1 MGQGRE
7 LGYSAIHEDSRG
19 PPVSETKRGDPGP
32 QAFDAHGY
40 WQARH
45 RKYGAD
51 FRGVGNVSL
60 ACEAN
65 ERQIHQKALL
75 LAHLLGRLGV
85 ARGARVLDAGCGRG
99 YLTMLLAQ
107 IGFDCVGCDVSQDA
121 IENAYGR
128 DRVAYVQSP
137 LATLDLGEA
146 FAAVLCIDVLYH
158 VVDDAEWQRSLAAL
172 LSHTRP
178 GGPLCIVENLS
189 SEPSHS
195 PHCRWRTIADYE
207 SVCRRQGSRIV
218 GVETYT
224 PLEIQR
230 EKSVLVIQAQE

>member
-1 MGQGRE
+1 MSG
-7 LGYSAIHEDSRG
+7 
-19 PPVSETKRGDPGP
+19 TKRGASEPPG
-32 QAFDAHGY
+32 FDAHAY

-45 RKYGAD
+45 RKFGAD

-60 ACEAN
+60 TGEAN

-75 LAHLLGRLGV
+75 LAYLLGRLGV

-107 IGFDCVGCDVSQDA
+107 TGFDCVGCDVSQDA
-121 IENAYGR
+121 IDNAYGR

-158 VVDDAEWQRSLAAL
+158 VVDDEEWQRSLEAL
-172 LSHTRP
+172 LAHTQP
-178 GGPLCIVENLS
+178 GGHLCIVENLT

-207 SVCRRQGSRIV
+207 SFCRQGRAHIV

-230 EKSVLVIQAQE
+230 EKSVLLIQA

>member
-1 MGQGRE
+1 M
-7 LGYSAIHEDSRG
+7 
-19 PPVSETKRGDPGP
+19 SETKSGASKAGK
-32 QAFDAHGY
+32 FDAHGY

-60 ACEAN
+60 AGDAN
-65 ERQIHQKALL
+65 ERQIQQKALL

-85 ARGARVLDAGCGRG
+85 SRGARVLDAGCGRG

-107 IGFDCVGCDVSQDA
+107 VGLDFVGCDVSKDA

-128 DRVAYVQSP
+128 DGIAYVQSP
-137 LATLDLGEA
+137 LATLSLGER

-158 VVDDAEWQRSLAAL
+158 VVDDDEWQGTLTAL
-172 LSHTRP
+172 HAHTQP
-178 GGPLCIVENLS
+178 GGHLCIIENLTAEVS
-189 SEPSHS
+189 PS
-195 PHCRWRTIADYE
+195 PHCRWRTLADYE
-207 SVCRRQGSRIV
+207 SFCRQAGSRIV
-218 GVETYT
+218 SVETYT

-230 EKSVLVIQAQE
+230 EKSILVIQT

>member
-1 MGQGRE
+1 M
-7 LGYSAIHEDSRG
+7 
-19 PPVSETKRGDPGP
+19 SETKRGDPGP
-32 QAFDAHGY
+32 QPFDAHGY
-40 WQARH
+40 WDARH
-45 RKYGAD
+45 RKFGAD

-60 ACEAN
+60 ASAAN

-107 IGFDCVGCDVSQDA
+107 VGFDCVGCDVSPDA
-121 IENAYGR
+121 IDNAYGR

-137 LATLDLGEA
+137 LATLDLGET

-158 VVDDAEWQRSLAAL
+158 VVDDAEWERSLAAL
-172 LSHTRP
+172 QAHTQP
-178 GGPLCIVENLS
+178 GGHLCIVENLTP
-189 SEPSHS
+189 EPSHS
-195 PHCRWRTIADYE
+195 PHCRWRTLADYE
-207 SVCRRQGSRIV
+207 SVCRRSGSRIV

-230 EKSVLVIQAQE
+230 EKSVLVIRT

>member
-1 MGQGRE
+1 
-7 LGYSAIHEDSRG
+7 
-19 PPVSETKRGDPGP
+19 VSETKRGEPAP
-32 QAFDAHGY
+32 RAFDAHGY

-45 RKYGAD
+45 RKYGD
-51 FRGVGNVSL
+51 DLRGVGNVSL
-60 ACEAN
+60 PSEAN

-107 IGFDCVGCDVSQDA
+107 VGFDCVGCDVSPDA
-121 IENAYGR
+121 IENAHGR

-137 LATLDLGEA
+137 LATLELGET

-172 LSHTRP
+172 HAHTQP
-178 GGPLCIVENLS
+178 GGHLCIVENLTA
-189 SEPSHS
+189 EPSHS

-207 SVCRRQGSRIV
+207 ACCRQRGSRIV
-218 GVETYT
+218 GVETYV

-230 EKSVLVIQAQE
+230 EKSILVIQT